1 MYLVLEKLFL
11 QRLKIILQSNIFY
24 LILITFST
32 IYVFYF
38 TKIKKYNSIYHNNQK
53 EVVGIISKIIINDD
67 NIKLTLKSNEDIIV
81 TYYYK
86 SKEEINNLKLGLKV
100 KVFGEL
106 KKPLNNTIPN
116 IFNYKNYLET
126 KKIYYLFT
134 PKDFDIVDNNIS
146 FLYRIKNY
154 LIDRCNKIDSLGYIK
169 SLVLGIND
177 IDEEIDNIYKVNGIM
192 HLFAISGMH
201 ISLLSSLLL
210 KLLKKFIKNND
221 LIMIVIIIFLILYSM
236 LIGFTPSVTR
246 SLYMYILLNINKR
259 FKLNISN
266 LKIIILVIIIMILYN
281 PFYIYDI
288 GFLYSISTSLGL
300 IIYSKSINKSNKIIS
315 LFKIS
320 LIANIFSLP
329 ITINNNYQINILTL
343 VINILVVPLVSYII
357 YPLCLLTLF
366 IPLIYSI
373 LKIGIII
380 LELIS
385 KLFYKIKFL
394 IIIMPKMNIAIII
407 TYYFFLLL
415 IIKYNKRI
423 FKLFLFLVL
432 IFNKYSYLFDN
443 NAYIYFFDVG
453 QGDSSLIVSSKHKE
467 VILIDTGGLFANYYP
482 IENIINFLKSI
493 GITKINYLILTHGD
507 YDHMGYSSYLI
518 NNYKVKNVIFNNGTF
533 NDLEL
538 ELIDILNK
546 KNITY
551 YQSLE
556 YLNINNSK
564 LYFLNKEIYNNEND
578 NSSVLYLKLSNYKFI
593 FMGDASIDVENKLI
607 KTYSLNNIDVLKV
620 GHHGSK
626 TSSSKDFINY
636 INPKYS
642 IISVGKNNLFG
653 HPNKEALKILEQ
665 SEIFRTDKNGSIEF
679 KITKENLLVKYY
691 VP

>member
-1 MYLVLEKLFL
+1 MYLVLEKQFL

-24 LILITFST
+24 LILITFSI

-38 TKIKKYNSIYHNNQK
+38 TKIKKYNSIYDNNQK
-53 EVVGIISKIIINDD
+53 EVVGIISKIIIDDD
-67 NIKLTLKSNEDIIV
+67 NIKLTLKSKEDIIV

-134 PKDFDIVDNNIS
+134 AKDFDIVDNNIS

-556 YLNINNSK
+556 YLNIANSK

-578 NSSVLYLKLSNYKFI
+578 NSSVLYLKLSNYKFL

-607 KTYSLNNIDVLKV
+607 KTYSLNDIDVLKV

-653 HPNKEALKILEQ
+653 HPNKEVLKILEQ

-691 VP
+691 LP

>member
-1 MYLVLEKLFL
+1 M

-24 LILITFST
+24 LILITSSI

-38 TKIKKYNSIYHNNQK
+38 TKIKKYNSIYDNNQK
-53 EVVGIISKIIINDD
+53 EVLGIISKIIINDD

-81 TYYYK
+81 TYYYR

-134 PKDFDIVDNNIS
+134 AKDFDIVDNNIS

-366 IPLIYSI
+366 IPLIYPI

-538 ELIDILNK
+538 ELIDILYK

-556 YLNINNSK
+556 YLNIANSK

-626 TSSSKDFINY
+626 TSSSKNFINY

-653 HPNKEALKILEQ
+653 HPNREVLKILEQ

-691 VP
+691 LP

>member
-1 MYLVLEKLFL
+1 MYLVLEKQFL

-24 LILITFST
+24 LILITFSI

-38 TKIKKYNSIYHNNQK
+38 TKIKKYNSIYDNNQK

-134 PKDFDIVDNNIS
+134 AKDFDIVDNNIS

-343 VINILVVPLVSYII
+343 IINILVVPLVSYII

-538 ELIDILNK
+538 ELIDILYK

-556 YLNINNSK
+556 YLNIANSK

-578 NSSVLYLKLSNYKFI
+578 NSSVLYLKLSNYKFL

-653 HPNKEALKILEQ
+653 HPNKEVLKVLEQ

-691 VP
+691 LP

>member
-1 MYLVLEKLFL
+1 MYLVLEKQFL

-134 PKDFDIVDNNIS
+134 AKDFDIVDNNIS

-538 ELIDILNK
+538 ELIDILYK

-556 YLNINNSK
+556 YLNIANSK

-607 KTYSLNNIDVLKV
+607 KTYSLNDIDVLKV

-653 HPNKEALKILEQ
+653 HPNKEVLKILEQ

-691 VP
+691 LP

>member
-134 PKDFDIVDNNIS
+134 AKDFDIVDNNIS

-343 VINILVVPLVSYII
+343 IINILVVPLVSYII

-556 YLNINNSK
+556 YLNIANSK

-578 NSSVLYLKLSNYKFI
+578 NSSVLYLKLSNYKFL

-653 HPNKEALKILEQ
+653 HPNKEVLKVLEQ
-665 SEIFRTDKNGSIEF
+665 SQVFRTDIKGSIEF

-691 VP
+691 LP

>member
-1 MYLVLEKLFL
+1 M

-24 LILITFST
+24 LILITFSI

-38 TKIKKYNSIYHNNQK
+38 TKIKKYNSIYDNNQK

-134 PKDFDIVDNNIS
+134 AKDFDIVDNNIS

-343 VINILVVPLVSYII
+343 IINILVVPLVSYII

-538 ELIDILNK
+538 ELIDILYK

-556 YLNINNSK
+556 YLNIANSK

-578 NSSVLYLKLSNYKFI
+578 NSSVLYLKLSNYKFL

-607 KTYSLNNIDVLKV
+607 KTYSLNDIDVLKV

-653 HPNKEALKILEQ
+653 HPNKEVLKVLEQ

-691 VP
+691 LP

>member
-134 PKDFDIVDNNIS
+134 AKDFDIVDNNIS

-343 VINILVVPLVSYII
+343 IINILVVPLVSYII

-538 ELIDILNK
+538 ELIDILYK

-556 YLNINNSK
+556 YLNIANSK

-607 KTYSLNNIDVLKV
+607 KTYSLNDIDVLKV

-653 HPNKEALKILEQ
+653 HPNKEVLKILEQ

-691 VP
+691 LP